1 VSLRDLRGHKLLLYF
16 FPEAETP
23 DCTLQAELLRDS
35 RGELADLGVA
45 SVVGVSPDPPEVQ
58 KRFRDGHDLG
68 FPLLSDAERSVA
80 RTYGAWKEEREGRGR
95 IVRSVFLVAE
105 DGSVI
110 DAWYGVRARDTT
122 VKIAFA
128 LPIG

>member
-1 VSLRDLRGHKLLLYF
+1 MSLADFRGHRLLLYF
-16 FPEAETP
+16 YPEAETP
-23 DCTLQAELLRDS
+23 DCILQAETLRDS
-35 RGELADLGVA
+35 REELADLGVV

-58 KRFRDGHDLG
+58 KRFRDRHDLG

-80 RTYGAWKEEREGRGR
+80 RTYGVWKEEQGRGR
-95 IVRSVFLVAE
+95 IVRSAFLLAE